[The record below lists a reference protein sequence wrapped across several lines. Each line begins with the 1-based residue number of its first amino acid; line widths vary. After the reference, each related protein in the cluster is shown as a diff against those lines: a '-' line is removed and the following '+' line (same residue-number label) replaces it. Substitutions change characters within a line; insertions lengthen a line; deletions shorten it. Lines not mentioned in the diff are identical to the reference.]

1 MGQIIGSAAK
11 PKRCNANQLSQVPT
25 PAAGEH
31 ILVSSDNS
39 MNAVGQGNFDAYVVG
54 DGNKAATAL
63 PLQRINGELEEQ
75 LTQLNYQVN
84 GTPPLE
90 IEQNPTYNPCR
101 YVGVNGAMSALE
113 TGTTY
118 AYCNPISI
126 ADVISIKVKGLLNS
140 TSFGGIFFSNNAA
153 IPTSTAQANARVVH
167 AYYGTTSSAGNVNE
181 EMIFT
186 KAQLD
191 ELRSAGATH
200 IYVGVYQSGAKEM
213 VFGYGGS
220 TGIVDDIEALEINV
234 ANIEEELEELPE
246 MKQGTA
252 ENKAVITKDVGVPF
266 DISGYYD
273 NNGNFITTNPAFRCT
288 RKIDLTGVTK
298 ITAIYTYGVTTAPN
312 VCYFDAAGTFI
323 SSATWNSRLRKEL
336 TTADFPTGAVYATFA
351 TYQACLGVASI
362 ILNGEYSL
370 INRVQQLISWANRTC
385 VCYGDSITAQGNDGV
400 SGYVGILNR
409 EISFLNIYGRGVGG
423 QSYVWN
429 NLGWYTEVGT
439 KGAYLDRYN
448 YDSNGNK
455 LSSVV
460 NVNATQAEITN
471 IENALGKEIEI
482 HRGCFCSWDR
492 ITAMIPSTIKN
503 YVELIILMGGTN
515 DFASD
520 HIISDGIPEW
530 SANNTTDT
538 DWVSASEYN
547 GGDYDIS
554 TFAGGMMSTI
564 MKMTIW
570 CPNAL
575 VVVVAPWGNYNT
587 TTKKQSEN
595 GNGDTIM
602 DFVIKE
608 KELAEYLGCPF
619 IDISAEAGVN
629 PFNASSYFADTYH
642 PNAKGASLI
651 ARVLVGGLRRIP
663 AKFDQAF

>member
-1 MGQIIGSAAK
+1 MGQIVSSAAK

-25 PAAGEH
+25 PAAGEY

-39 MNAVGQGNFDAYVVG
+39 MNAAGHGYFDSYIIG
-54 DGNKAATAL
+54 DGTTAATAL
-63 PLQRINGELEEQ
+63 PLNKFKAEELD
-75 LTQLNYQVN
+75 YQIN

-90 IEQNPTYNPCR
+90 IEQNPTYIPCR
-101 YVGVNGAMSALE
+101 YVLKNGAMSALD

-118 AYCNPISI
+118 SYCNPISI
-126 ADVISIKVKGLLNS
+126 ADVVSIKVRGVLNAS
-140 TSFGGIFFSNNAA
+140 TAGGIFFSNNAA
-153 IPTSTAQANARVVH
+153 IPTSTIQAENRVVRG
-167 AYYGTTSSAGNVNE
+167 YFGTTSSAGSVND
-181 EMIFT
+181 EMTFT

-191 ELRSAGATH
+191 ELRGLGATH
-200 IYVGVYQSGAKEM
+200 IYVGVYQSGTKEI
-213 VFGYGGS
+213 VFGYEGG
-220 TGIVDDIEALEINV
+220 TGIVDDLEVLEIKV
-234 ANIEEELEELPE
+234 GNIEEELEELPKI
-246 MKQGTA
+246 KQSVN
-252 ENKAVITKDVGVPF
+252 ENEVILTHDVGVPF
-266 DISGYYD
+266 DVSGYYD
-273 NNGNFITTNPAFRCT
+273 GSGNFVSAPAFRCT
-288 RKIDLTGVTK
+288 RKIDLTGITK
-298 ITAIYTYGVTTAPN
+298 ITAIYTYGVSSAPN
-312 VCYFDAAGTFI
+312 VCYFDSAGSFI
-323 SSATWNSRLRKEL
+323 SASTWNSRLRKEL
-336 TTADFPTGAVYATFA
+336 TTADFPTGAAYVTFTTAKVY
-351 TYQACLGVASI
+351 LGVASI
-362 ILNGEYSL
+362 ILNEKYSL
-370 INRVQQLISWANRTC
+370 TNRVQQLISWANRTG

-409 EISFLNIYGRGVGG
+409 EISFQNLYGRGVGG

-429 NLGWYTEVGT
+429 DAAWYTEVGT
-439 KGAYLDRYN
+439 NGAYLDRYL

-455 LSSVV
+455 TSSVIS
-460 NVNATQAEITN
+460 VNATQEQIGY
-471 IENALGKEIEI
+471 IESALGKTIEV

-492 ITAMIPSTIKN
+492 ITAMIPSTIKS

-515 DFASD
+515 DFGSD

-547 GGDYDIS
+547 GGDYDLS

-602 DFVIKE
+602 DFAIKE

-619 IDISAEAGVN
+619 IDISAETGVN